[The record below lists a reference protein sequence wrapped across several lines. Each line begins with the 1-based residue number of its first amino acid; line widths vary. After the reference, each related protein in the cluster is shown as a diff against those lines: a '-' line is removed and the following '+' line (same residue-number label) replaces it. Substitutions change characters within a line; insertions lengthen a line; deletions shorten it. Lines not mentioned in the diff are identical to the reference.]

1 MIKHQTDTSKW
12 VLAIHRV
19 SATTAEV
26 WVGTLYPTMT
36 KPRRARVRLEL
47 QNREVRTRIIQKNE
61 WKRPFRNTNQRFW
74 SLVSF
79 RNLKSGTAY
88 KVVFD
93 RFVEGAAETGEIP
106 SGWQHLRSGYF
117 ETLPER
123 IPGTSEKP
131 FTIGLGSCY
140 YDHRDGGQAAGAYQA
155 LYERGAPSV
164 RPDITFLT
172 GDQVYL
178 DIGFDSLSRDPDEIR
193 QRVADDYAQ
202 HWRSLGGIL
211 NRGGTWMLPDDHEY
225 WNDYPFHDSLIP
237 QLLALK
243 LSSVRSAWS
252 NAAKDAVKN
261 IQRSPVVETMSIGS
275 DLSICLADLR
285 SFRTKSGFLPKRK
298 FEELIDWA
306 NTLTS
311 TGVLVIPQPLIV
323 EENKTERNLLSFE
336 SQYTQLIKA
345 LGSSGHDIVLMSG
358 DVHFGRIAK
367 CEIGPKGGRLIEI
380 ISSPLSNLTYLNGI
394 ATGTP
399 KHTPKRFPHK
409 GVHIDGWKSNR
420 VDYANQFD
428 VGTRKGRL
436 FSAYP
441 RARTREHFM
450 TVSFQ
455 RAANGRLRLTAQAWR
470 VREREGSKNLPKTDF
485 AKPFRVNLR

>member
-1 MIKHQTDTSKW
+1 MIKHETDTSKW
-12 VLAIHRV
+12 ALAIHRV
-19 SATTAEV
+19 SATTVEV

-36 KPRRARVRLEL
+36 KPKRARVRLEL
-47 QNREVRTRIIQKNE
+47 PNGKSRTRIIQKSE
-61 WKRPFRNTNQRFW
+61 WQRPFRNTKQRFW

-79 RNLKSGTAY
+79 RNLQPGAAY
-88 KVVFD
+88 KVAFD
-93 RFVEGAAETGEIP
+93 RFVEATTDVIAP
-106 SGWQHLRSGYF
+106 GWQHLRSGYF
-117 ETLPER
+117 ETLPKR
-123 IPGTSEKP
+123 IPKTHEKP

-155 LYERGAPSV
+155 LYERGSDRV

-178 DIGFDSLSRDPDEIR
+178 DIGFDSLSRDPHEIQ

-243 LSSVRSAWS
+243 LSAVRSAWG
-252 NAAKDAVKN
+252 NASKDAVKN
-261 IQRSPVVETMSIGS
+261 IQRSPIVETISIGS

-285 SFRTKSGFLPKRK
+285 SFRSKSGFLPDTQFKR
-298 FEELIDWA
+298 LIDWA
-306 NTLTS
+306 AGLTC
-311 TGVLVIPQPLIV
+311 TGVFVIPQPLIV
-323 EENKTERNLLSFE
+323 EENKTERNLLSFK
-336 SQYTQLIKA
+336 SQYTRLLQA

-367 CEIGPKGGRLIEI
+367 CDIGLNGGRLIEI
-380 ISSPLSNLTYLNGI
+380 VSSPLSNLTYLNGI
-394 ATGTP
+394 ATSTP

-409 GVHIDGWKSNR
+409 EIRIDGWQSNP
-420 VDYANQFD
+420 VDYASEFD
-428 VGTRKGRL
+428 VGTKKGRF

-441 RARTREHFM
+441 RRRTREHFM

-455 RAANGRLRLTAQAWR
+455 RATAGGLRLTAQAWR
-470 VREREGSKNLPKTDF
+470 VREREGPKNLPKTDF
-485 AKPFRVNLR
+485 AKPFTVNLH